1 MLELIPSPSSS
12 QISLGPVTIHYY
24 ALCII
29 TGITVAIWLGRKRYA
44 SYGGNPDDV
53 SEAAVWA
60 VPFGIIGG
68 RIYHVITSPQKYFGE
83 NGNPVDAF
91 RIWEGG
97 LGIWGAILFGA
108 IGAFIYF
115 RTHKT
120 TLRFNRFLDALAP
133 GVIIAQAIGRV
144 GNFFNQEVFGKP
156 TNLPWGIEI
165 RPFRRPDGYEE
176 FLKFHPTFLYEL
188 IWCLFIAYLLIK
200 LPRFIKKFVNN
211 SGDVFALYVFGYT
224 TGRLWIEA
232 LRIDEANY
240 FLGFRLN
247 MWVCLFVLAG
257 SAIYLFKSTRR
268 GNLTEIQEAS

>member
-120 TLRFNRFLDALAP
+120 TLRFNQFLDALAP

-165 RPFRRPDGYEE
+165 RLFKRPDGYEE

>member
-44 SYGGNPDDV
+44 SYGGNPEDV
-53 SEAAVWA
+53 SEGAIWA

-120 TLRFNRFLDALAP
+120 TLRFNQFLDALAP

-247 MWVCLFVLAG
+247 IWVCLFVLAG

-268 GNLTEIQEAS
+268 GNTIDIQEAS

>member
-29 TGITVAIWLGRKRYA
+29 TGITAAIWLGRKRYA

-97 LGIWGAILFGA
+97 LGIWGAILLGA
-108 IGAFIYF
+108 VGAFIYF
-115 RTHKT
+115 RTHET
-120 TLRFNRFLDALAP
+120 TLRFNQFLDALAP

-144 GNFFNQEVFGKP
+144 GNYFNQEVFGKP

-165 RPFRRPDGYEE
+165 RPFKRPNGYEE

-200 LPRFIKKFVNN
+200 LPSFIKKFVNN

-240 FLGFRLN
+240 ILGFRLN

-268 GNLTEIQEAS
+268 GKVTDIQEAS